1 MKSLIP
7 NTHISTASLL
17 FALGMVSNLGY
28 AADTAVAEPEEIV
41 VTGMRA
47 ALDKALDIKES
58 NDHVMEALSMDDI
71 NGTPAVTI
79 AEALIRLPGVN
90 GSRDRGNESQAAIR
104 GLGPRMVF
112 GTVNGREVASPEPG
126 RAIRY
131 EQYPSELV
139 TGAEVYKTQSADLIE
154 GGIAGSINLKT
165 VSPLSYTGPE
175 ATIRAGLEQNES
187 GEDIPSYNPLGN
199 RISASL
205 VEKFGDSFGWALGV
219 SQQRQKNAYAS
230 LQGWGFSDPTVFNLD
245 GQGSNGNTPWGMAA
259 EVKKLDTKRDGVLS
273 SMEWKPTDDL
283 DIKYDVLYTKVDFTE
298 EQNQTWGQDIGLNP
312 GPWSGW
318 GIEDSNQDGTPD
330 NPLSNVSLVGNHAV
344 AATLN
349 GWEGQVRHVIADYSQ
364 ANSGLTQGLNFSY
377 TGIESWKIDADLSS
391 STAHR
396 DNYWNAIYLD
406 QYAPTWSYSMIGR
419 PSITAPADSPLQHPE
434 TASYNWIGNA
444 NEGSRLDDKL
454 LSGQLDF
461 KHDLDAGDMKSLSFG
476 LRSADR
482 EKEVTWTS
490 YSMDRTDVTDNATA
504 AFFPEGF
511 LSSYTM
517 GAFDTLPWLNA
528 PSYNRLAGLLYG
540 GAHREMATV
549 DASRYWKVDERDNA
563 AYVKLDFEG
572 QLGGLDYN
580 ANVGV
585 REVKIT
591 TKSYEYNDHVDNG
604 VNDGRDVNNDY
615 SQALPSAS
623 LNLNLDDQRKL
634 RFGISRA
641 ISRPPLDELRAG
653 QFISIQQGGNGGS
666 AGNPLL
672 KPFTSDQV
680 DASYEWY
687 FAKESLA
694 AASLYYKKIDNYVGY
709 ATVGVTTSQQ
719 GTFDVYGPA
728 NGKGGYVRGA
738 EFTFQMPFNF
748 LPVEGFGVYSNY
760 AFAQSD
766 IHEFAPVGNPLPM
779 GGLARDTATLDLW
792 YSKNGLD
799 ARLGWK
805 YHSAYTSSFEWDA
818 SKLSTLQAEL
828 SLGFSLAYDINE
840 HWNVRFQAYNLT
852 NEPAKF
858 YQNNEPENLYRFDDY
873 GRSYLVDLTWKM

>member
-1 MKSLIP
+1 MKYKIP
-7 NTHISTASLL
+7 ATQISKASLL
-17 FALGMVSNLGY
+17 FALGMISSIGVQ
-28 AADTAVAEPEEIV
+28 AAETAAAPDAAEEIV

-47 ALDKALDIKES
+47 ALDKALDVKES

-112 GTVNGREVASPEPG
+112 GTVDGREVASPEPG
-126 RAIRY
+126 RSIRY
-131 EQYPSELV
+131 EQYPSELI

-165 VSPLSYTGPE
+165 VSPLSYHGPE
-175 ATIRAGLEQNES
+175 ATIRAGLEQNTS
-187 GEDIPSYNPLGN
+187 GKDIPEYNPLGN
-199 RISASL
+199 RASATV
-205 VEKFGDSFGWALGV
+205 VEKFLDDTLGFSLGV
-219 SQQRQKNAYAS
+219 SEQRQKNGYAS
-230 LQGWGFSDPTVFNLD
+230 LQGWGFSDPTIMNLD
-245 GQGSNGNTPWGMAA
+245 GKGSMGNTPWGIAE

-273 SMEWKPTDDL
+273 SVEWKPTDVL
-283 DIKYDVLYTKVDFTE
+283 DIKYDMLYTKVDFAE
-298 EQNQTWGQDIGLNP
+298 QQNQTWAQNIGLNP

-318 GIEDSNQDGTPD
+318 GIEDTNKDGIPNT
-330 NPLSNVSLVGNHAV
+330 PLSNVTLVGNHAV

-349 GWEGQVRHVIADYSQ
+349 GWEGQIRHVIAGYSQ
-364 ANSGLTQGLNFSY
+364 VNTGLSQGLNFSY
-377 TGIESWKIDADLSS
+377 TGIDTWKIDADIAS

-396 DNYWNAIYLD
+396 RNYWDAIYLD
-406 QYAPTWSYSMIGR
+406 QYAPTWSYDMQGR

-434 TASYNWIGNA
+434 KASYNWINNA
-444 NEGSRLDDKL
+444 NEGSSLDDKL
-454 LSGQLDF
+454 TSGQLDF
-461 KHDLDAGDMKSLSFG
+461 KHDLDAGDLKSVSFG
-476 LRSADR
+476 ARSANR
-482 EKEVTWTS
+482 EKEVIWTTFTMNRTDATDNSTNVYFPNGFLTS
-490 YSMDRTDVTDNATA
+490 YKMSAFNAI
-504 AFFPEGF
+504 PI
-511 LSSYTM
+511 
-517 GAFDTLPWLNA
+517 LNA
-528 PSYNRLAGLLYG
+528 PSYERLANLIYG
-540 GAHREMATV
+540 GVHKELATV
-549 DASRYWKVDERDNA
+549 DSSRYWKVDEHDNA
-563 AYVKLDFEG
+563 AYVKLDFAG

-585 REVKIT
+585 REVDIK
-591 TKSYEYNDHVDNG
+591 TKSYAL
-604 VNDGRDVNNDY
+604 DGEHIDNDY
-615 SQALPSAS
+615 KQALPSAG
-623 LNLNLDDQRKL
+623 LNLSLDDTKKV
-634 RFGISRA
+634 RFGLSRA

-653 QFISIQQGGNGGS
+653 QYISIIGTGNGGS

-672 KPFTSDQV
+672 KPFTSDQADV
-680 DASYEWY
+680 SYEWY

-709 ATVGVTTSQQ
+709 STVGVTTSQQ
-719 GTFDVYGPA
+719 GTFNIYGPV
-728 NGKGGYVRGA
+728 NGKGGNVEGA

-760 AFAQSD
+760 AYARSD

-828 SLGFSLAYDINE
+828 SLGFSLAYDIND

-858 YQNNEPENLYRFDDY
+858 YQNNQPENLYRYDDY
-873 GRSYLVDLTWKM
+873 GRAYLLDFTYKL